1 MRKLILLPLAV
12 LALALLVAC
21 SGDKKDDTAIEPGG
35 GGGASGQTLDIAK
48 STAKLTELRSFR
60 FDLKLKLDLGDAL
73 KSTDPDSTEDDV
85 FGAML
90 MAFLSD
96 IKAEGAFVAPADT
109 EMKMNVLG
117 MDVRYVKVGDRAW
130 VYEGGNWTETDATAM
145 GGPLGDSPLDMAKDF
160 LPQEAL
166 KVAKTSSETVNGV
179 KTTHYSFDKA
189 ALESI
194 AEQLGEVT
202 GGEEQLK
209 SANLDIWV
217 TEDGIP
223 VKIVLKA
230 KASDDSG
237 ADVGIEL
244 EMNITDINADIKIK
258 PPV

>member
-21 SGDKKDDTAIEPGG
+21 SGGKKDDTAIQPGG
-35 GGGASGQTLDIAK
+35 GGVASGQTLDLAK
-48 STAKLTELRSFR
+48 STAKLTELRSFS
-60 FDLKLKLDLGDAL
+60 FDLKLKLDLGNAL
-73 KSTDPDSTEDDV
+73 GDMGTGGDD
-85 FGAML
+85 FGAALSTFLNM
-90 MAFLSD
+90 LSD
-96 IKAEGAFVAPADT
+96 VKAEGAFVAPGDADVKLT
-109 EMKMNVLG
+109 YGGEEAHF
-117 MDVRYVKVGDRAW
+117 VKVGNRAW
-130 VYEGGNWTETDATAM
+130 SYENGKWTETAVDDTPFT
-145 GGPLGDSPLDMAKDF
+145 GTPLDMAKDF
-160 LPQEAL
+160 LPQEVL

-179 KTTHYSFDKA
+179 KTTRYSFDKA

-194 AEQLGEVT
+194 AAQLGQAT
-202 GGEEQLK
+202 GGSEQLK
-209 SANLDIWV
+209 SASLDIWI

-244 EMNITDINADIKIK
+244 EMNVNDINTDITIK

>member
-21 SGDKKDDTAIEPGG
+21 SGDKKDDTAVQPGG

-60 FDLKLKLDLGDAL
+60 FDLKLKLDLGSAL
-73 KSTDPDSTEDDV
+73 DDMDTGEDDD
-85 FGAML
+85 FGA
-90 MAFLSD
+90 AFAQFFALLSD
-96 IKAEGAFVAPADT
+96 INAEGAIVAPGDLDV
-109 EMKMNVLG
+109 KMTFGGQEAHVI
-117 MDVRYVKVGDRAW
+117 KVGNKTW
-130 VYEGGNWTETDATAM
+130 SFENGKWTEGDISDDL
-145 GGPLGDSPLDMAKDF
+145 LGFDNPLDFAQAI
-160 LPQEAL
+160 LPQEVL

-179 KTTHYSFDKA
+179 KTTRYSFDKV

-194 AEQLGEVT
+194 AKQLGEVI
-202 GGEEQLK
+202 GGDEQLK
-209 SANLDIWV
+209 SANLDVWI

-237 ADVGIEL
+237 AEVGIEL
-244 EMNITDINADIKIK
+244 ELNVKDINTDITIK